1 MLRDFQKINYRILWI
16 GRHEQLLSGVGI
28 LPTLQEVVGYFFSWK
43 SLRQVFW
50 AGVVILTT
58 LFFAPASLAVPVEA
72 VPNPLVNGGWVS
84 DVADLLSD
92 TTEATLNQLV
102 SALNEEKGTEVAIVT
117 VPDTS
122 PSETPQQFASEL
134 FDRWNL
140 DRSGEK
146 PGVLLLISQRDRRI
160 EIKTGFRAILLLPN
174 DRVSHI
180 IRSLIVP
187 QFKQGKFE
195 AGTLAGTEAIV
206 TALQSHS
213 SVSTLSLKRFPIW
226 SRWILAI
233 ALFVG
238 VPVLALTLDALL
250 RPKLGTMSYQDY
262 CNRYG
267 QYYGHYYSGS
277 GHAGCRSSGGC
288 GGGGGYYGGGAGGS
302 W

>member
-1 MLRDFQKINYRILWI
+1 MLRDFQKISYSILWS
-16 GRHEQLLSGVGI
+16 GRHDRLLSGPGRM
-28 LPTLQEVVGYFFSWK
+28 PTPQKLVGYFLSWK
-43 SLRQVFW
+43 SLKQVFW
-50 AGVVILTT
+50 TGVVILTT

-92 TTEATLNQLV
+92 TTEATLNQIV
-102 SALNEEKGTEVAIVT
+102 SVLNEKNGTEVAIVT

-122 PSETPQQFASEL
+122 PSKTPQQFASEL

-146 PGVLLLISQRDRRI
+146 PGVLFLISQRDRRV

-180 IRSLIVP
+180 IRALIVP

-213 SVSTLSLKRFPIW
+213 SVSTLNLKRLPIW

-233 ALFVG
+233 AVFIG
-238 VPVLALTLDALL
+238 VPALALKLDALL
-250 RPKLGTMSYQDY
+250 RPKLGTMSYQDCY
-262 CNRYG
+262 NRYG
-267 QYYGHYYSGS
+267 QYYGSRGY
-277 GHAGCRSSGGC
+277 AGCNGSGGC